1 MNSHT
6 WLSAVPPTISAGP
19 RLRAGFTEVPVI
31 GMPMRCTTVSDSP
44 MTIPAVAVLPSLPVT
59 PRTTNTNSAVSTT
72 SARNAPPAPMWMS
85 DAAPQPFVPSPVAD
99 RLYGGDVENIPHS
112 SRAPR
117 MPPMNCAIQ

>member
-72 SARNAPPAPMWMS
+72 SARNAPPAPKKTS
-85 DAAPQPFVPSPVAD
+85 SPVPS
-99 RLYGGDVENIPHS
+99 S
-112 SRAPR
+112 SAVNLRIIVLR
-117 MPPMNCAIQ
+117 PPTRP